1 MTRPTT
7 PPNPLRLT
15 AALARQHPA
24 ALAGNLAAWAFIHA
38 TPIAHG
44 LIMKGVF
51 DALAPAAGAASSP
64 WSLLAL
70 LAVLDLSRI
79 AALAGGIWLWA
90 GLWSTAV
97 MQVRRNVLAHLAT
110 APGTRA
116 IPDSS
121 SEAVTR
127 LRDDVDDVGQ
137 YLENAVDAGGLLVYV
152 VGALAVMAGV
162 DPLLTGAALLPL
174 VATLA
179 LTAALRPRIRRV
191 RARMREATGRV
202 TDFVGET
209 ASAAQAIKLA
219 GRIEPVVARFAA
231 LGAERRRTALRDTWL
246 AETVR
251 SLNDNMV
258 HVAMGLVL
266 LLAAGA
272 LRSGDF
278 GVGDFAL
285 FVTYLPRLTGA
296 MSFFGAMAVH
306 QRRTGVAYERLAALM
321 VDAPA
326 DRAVAGPPARLD
338 RPAPAWR
345 SPPRPRE
352 RFERLTVRGLTARH
366 PSGRGIDGV
375 DLDVARGETVVVTGR
390 VGAGKSTLLRALLG
404 LMPVR
409 AGTILWNGSPV
420 DDPGGTLVPPRTAYV
435 AQTPRLF
442 SDLLRHNVALG
453 RDEAGLARALDLAVM
468 GPDLAR
474 MERGLDT
481 EVGARG
487 VRLSGGQRQRSA
499 AARSFMQEAEL
510 LVVDDLSSAL
520 DVETERRLWQGL
532 AAEEASCLV
541 VSHRRAALRHADR
554 IVLLAD
560 GRVADAGT
568 LAELLGRSA
577 EMRALW
583 AENHDAP
590 GLLERRA

>member
-1 MTRPTT
+1 MTRPTRADD
-7 PPNPLRLT
+7 PSRLT
-15 AALARQHPA
+15 AALARQHPG
-24 ALAGNLAAWAFIHA
+24 ALAGNLLAWAFVHA

-44 LIMKGVF
+44 LLMKGVF
-51 DALAPAAGAASSP
+51 DALSPGEAAASP

-70 LAVLDLSRI
+70 LAILDLSRI
-79 AALAGGIWLWA
+79 AALAGGIWLWV

-97 MQVRRNVLAHLAT
+97 MQVRRNVLAHLLT
-110 APGTRA
+110 AAGTREL
-116 IPDSS
+116 PDSS

-137 YLENAVDAGGLLVYV
+137 HLENAVDAGGLLVYV

-162 DPLLTGAALLPL
+162 DPLLTAVALTPL
-174 VATLA
+174 LATLA
-179 LTAALRPRIRRV
+179 LTAWLRPRIRAV
-191 RARMREATGRV
+191 RARMRDATGRV
-202 TDFVGET
+202 TDFLGET
-209 ASAAQAIKLA
+209 GAAAQAIQLA
-219 GRIEPVVARFAA
+219 GRVEPVVARFAA
-231 LGAERRRTALRDTWL
+231 LGAQRRRAALRDTWL

-266 LLAAGA
+266 LLAAGS

-306 QRRTGVAYERLAALM
+306 HRRTGVAYERLAALM

-326 DRAVAGPPARLD
+326 ARAVAGPPARLD
-338 RPAPAWR
+338 RPPPDWRPPA
-345 SPPRPRE
+345 RPRE
-352 RFERLTVRGLTARH
+352 RFERLEVRGLVARH

-375 DLDVARGETVVVTGR
+375 DLEVRRGETVVVTGR
-390 VGAGKSTLLRALLG
+390 VGSGKSTLLRALLG
-404 LMPVR
+404 LMPIR
-409 AGTILWNGSPV
+409 AGSILWNGRPV
-420 DDPGGTLVPPRTAYV
+420 DDPGGVLVPPRTAYV

-453 RDEAGLARALDLAVM
+453 RDEAGLARALELAVM
-468 GPDLAR
+468 GPDLER

-520 DVETERRLWQGL
+520 DVETELRLWRGL
-532 AAEEASCLV
+532 AAEGVSCLV
-541 VSHRRAALRHADR
+541 VSHRRAALRSADR
-554 IVLLAD
+554 VVLLAG
-560 GRVADAGT
+560 GRVADAGSPG
-568 LAELLGRSA
+568 ELLARSP

-583 AENHDAP
+583 ADAAEGP
-590 GLLERRA
+590 AAVEGG